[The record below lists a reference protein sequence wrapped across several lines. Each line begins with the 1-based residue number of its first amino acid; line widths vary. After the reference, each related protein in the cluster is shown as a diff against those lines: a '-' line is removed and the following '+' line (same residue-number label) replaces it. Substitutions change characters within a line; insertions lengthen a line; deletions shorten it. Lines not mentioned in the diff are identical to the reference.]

1 MREAATVCIHASI
14 HARLASAG
22 RPLTGF
28 VVDLGLMY
36 TTDRRQTDR
45 CQTHHRLMPKP
56 RGRGHNIIIVTVMIL
71 IERHMVNTSVDY
83 AGDECDNHLLTHNC
97 ACIYTNTDC
106 D

>member
-1 MREAATVCIHASI
+1 MSDASSLNA
-14 HARLASAG
+14 H
-22 RPLTGF
+22 T
-28 VVDLGLMY
+28 LG
-36 TTDRRQTDR
+36 D
-45 CQTHHRLMPKP
+45 
-56 RGRGHNIIIVTVMIL
+56 GGVIIVTVMIL